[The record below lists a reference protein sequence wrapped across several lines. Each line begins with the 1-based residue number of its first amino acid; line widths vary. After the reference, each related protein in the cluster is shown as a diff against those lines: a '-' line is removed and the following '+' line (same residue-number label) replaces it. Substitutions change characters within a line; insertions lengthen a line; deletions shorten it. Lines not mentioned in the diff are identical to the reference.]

1 MPSLSMRVNPM
12 LAGIKGN
19 FQLLCYYESGH
30 VLNEHVPGK
39 GVDKVRNWFRRRDR
53 GGDVAHELYLAAVAQ
68 ARQPMFY
75 ADHGVPDS
83 VDGRFD
89 LIVMHVYL
97 LLQPL
102 NKLAQGDDRP
112 ETAAR
117 AGDIAQALF
126 DAMFGDMD
134 RSLREMGVSDIAV
147 GKRVKHMAKSFYGRV
162 AAYDEGMAGQDE
174 VLRDA
179 LERNL
184 FGTVNPNRAHLVALA
199 EYLRCQAAHMATIP
213 EGEILSGEILF
224 APWPGKGV
232 DR

>member
-1 MPSLSMRVNPM
+1 
-12 LAGIKGN
+12 
-19 FQLLCYYESGH
+19 
-30 VLNEHVPGK
+30 
-39 GVDKVRNWFRRRDR
+39 VDEVKNWFRRRDR
-53 GGDVAHELYLAAVAQ
+53 GGEVAQGLYLTAVAQ
-68 ARQPMFY
+68 ARQKMFY

-102 NKLAQGDDRP
+102 NKLAQDGDRP
-112 ETAAR
+112 EIARR
-117 AGDIAQALF
+117 AGDLAQALF

-162 AAYDEGMAGQDE
+162 AAYDEGLAGEDE
-174 VLRDA
+174 VLWAA

-184 FGTVNPNRAHLVALA
+184 FGTVNPSRDHVRALA
-199 EYLRCQAAHMATIP
+199 GYLRCQTAHMTTIP
-213 EGEILSGEILF
+213 EGKVLSGEFLF